1 MTGQPLG
8 AAREALVIALAQ
20 LSPNDNFA
28 ICKFDDK
35 MIWYDP
41 ANGLFEA
48 ATMPALLPA
57 HDGNIQEASY
67 WVRQIQSEGL
77 TNILVPIQTAVRQ
90 LQHVYNQQK
99 VRISCIHVPF
109 GLCRMADEL

>member
-1 MTGQPLG
+1 MTGQPLS

-28 ICKFDDK
+28 ICKFDHK
-35 MIWYDP
+35 MTWYDP
-41 ANGLFEA
+41 ASGIFEA
-48 ATMPALLPA
+48 PVMPALLPA
-57 HDGNIQEASY
+57 HDGNIQEASF

-77 TNILVPIQTAVRQ
+77 TDILAPIQTAVQQ

-99 VRISCIHVPF
+99 VTSCVHLILIAHEYLV
-109 GLCRMADEL
+109 E